1 MKFLFWNVKKNPVG
15 PILSKIVEGHR
26 VDIVILAECSEP
38 GDILIELND
47 ASEDQFHLAD
57 NPGPRVVIYTRFL
70 RRYIA
75 TAVSEEF
82 FTVRLISLPGTTPM
96 LLAAL
101 HLPSKLHKT
110 DAEEYQSF
118 VAAHVS
124 EKIRRVEGET
134 GPPELCSLVT

>member
-57 NPGPRVVIYTRFL
+57 NPGPRVVIYT
-70 RRYIA
+70 A
-75 TAVSEEF
+75 SCGG
-82 FTVRLISLPGTTPM
+82 ISQPLSARNS
-96 LLAAL
+96 LLC
-101 HLPSKLHKT
+101 
-110 DAEEYQSF
+110 
-118 VAAHVS
+118 
-124 EKIRRVEGET
+124 G
-134 GPPELCSLVT
+134 

>member
-1 MKFLFWNVKKNPVG
+1 
-15 PILSKIVEGHR
+15 
-26 VDIVILAECSEP
+26 
-38 GDILIELND
+38 
-47 ASEDQFHLAD
+47 
-57 NPGPRVVIYTRFL
+57 
-70 RRYIA
+70 
-75 TAVSEEF
+75 
-82 FTVRLISLPGTTPM
+82 M